1 MVYTPL
7 TCPQNK
13 IRNNSITPE
22 SSLLLLPI
30 QPPSLPLPLSRNS
43 SLLLNCVIYLFIFGY
58 VGSSFVLSLV
68 AKSKGCS
75 LAAVLRLLIAMISA
89 GFSLWWL
96 LLSQSAGSRALAHK
110 L

>member
-1 MVYTPL
+1 MAYTPV

-13 IRNNSITPE
+13 VRDNSITPE

-30 QPPSLPLPLSRNS
+30 QPPSLPLPLFRNS
-43 SLLLNCVIYLFIFGY
+43 FLLLNCFIYLFIFGY
-58 VGSSFVLSLV
+58 VGPSSVLSLV

-89 GFSLWWL
+89 GFSSWL